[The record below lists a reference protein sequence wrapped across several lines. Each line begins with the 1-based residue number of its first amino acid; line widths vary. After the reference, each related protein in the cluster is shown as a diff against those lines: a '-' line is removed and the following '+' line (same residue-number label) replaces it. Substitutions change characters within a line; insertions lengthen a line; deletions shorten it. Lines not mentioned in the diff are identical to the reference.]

1 MKMKKIAIGLVL
13 IWLMISASV
22 FSQMPLAIGS
32 KAPDFI
38 AKSEYGKNVRLT
50 EVLQKGPVV
59 LVFYRGNWCKHCNK
73 QMSNMEDSLSMI
85 SKLGATLIAI
95 TPEDSAY
102 VEITR
107 KKTDASFMIIPDHG
121 HKIMDMYKVSYKLG
135 MMKNIA
141 MSVMGI
147 RIKRINDS
155 KDRTLPVPAT
165 YIIDEDGIVRARHF
179 DVNYTQRMSVKDIV
193 KALQYIN
200 YRASTG
206 KQ

>member
-1 MKMKKIAIGLVL
+1 MKKVMMSLVL
-13 IWLMISASV
+13 VWVLIGGDL
-22 FSQMPLAIGS
+22 FSQTPLAIGS
-32 KAPDFI
+32 RAPDFI
-38 AKSEYGKNVRLT
+38 AKSERGKQVRLT

-85 SKLGATLIAI
+85 TAMGATLIAV

-102 VEITR
+102 VEVTR

-135 MMKNIA
+135 MMMNMA

-147 RIKRINDS
+147 RIKRINTS

-179 DVNYTQRMSVKDIV
+179 DVDYTKRMSVKDIV
-193 KALQYIN
+193 KALQYLN
-200 YRASTG
+200 YSASLHQ
-206 KQ
+206 K